1 MSKVRI
7 RRKDAELGEFP
18 QDLMPELLKTGFLQ
32 ADDSYLPAIDG
43 EWAPLSAFERNQAEA
58 QYKQITGKI
67 GSVWSM
73 AKNIAGVAYNDAK
86 KRAGDWV
93 ENDPRMKAAQTK
105 LIEDYIPQV
114 RTVILEKVLPAMKA
128 RAQELLKDE
137 ALLKETI
144 HAAYVA
150 MPMPIRL
157 MFKEEPFTQTL
168 WAQREKLLNGPRFR

>member
-1 MSKVRI
+1 MDKIRI
-7 RRKDAELGEFP
+7 RRKDTELGEFP
-18 QDLMPELLKTGFLQ
+18 QNLVPELLKTGFLQ
-32 ADDSYLPAIDG
+32 ADDNYLPDAAA

-58 QYKQITGKI
+58 QYKKITGKI

-73 AKNIAGVAYNDAK
+73 AKNIAGVAYKDVK
-86 KRAGDWV
+86 DRAGNWV
-93 ENDPRMKAAQTK
+93 ENDPKIQAAQAK
-105 LIEDYIPQV
+105 LIGDYIPQV
-114 RTVILEKVLPAMKA
+114 RTIILDKVLPAMKA

-168 WAQREKLLNGPRFR
+168 WAQREKLLNDPRFR